1 MCDLCK
7 DTPKRRGR
15 DPESRKGV
23 DVKRRMTGIMVVILC
38 LVAAGKP
45 GAQNEARRTP
55 WGDPDFEGI
64 WTNATLTPLQR
75 PPELAGK
82 EFFTPEEAAQF
93 QRTRIEQTNAD
104 RPLPPGQVGAYN
116 DAFFER
122 GTSIVRS
129 RRTSLVVDPPD
140 GRIPALTSDAQKKV
154 EARQKREATS
164 PADAPE
170 DRWLTERC
178 ILFGAT
184 VPMLPEP
191 YNNNYR
197 IIQSPGYVTI
207 LVEMNHDARVIPLDG
222 RPHLGDGVQ
231 QWTGDSRGRWEGTT
245 LVVETTNL
253 KFNHQSRFGVGY
265 LNGLSDERLRV
276 VERFTMNDADTMT
289 YRATIEDPTVFVR
302 PWTVEM
308 SMARTAGPLFE
319 VACHEGN
326 YGMANILSGH
336 RAEERQ
342 QRP

>member
-1 MCDLCK
+1 MKIRIAC
-7 DTPKRRGR
+7 
-15 DPESRKGV
+15 V
-23 DVKRRMTGIMVVILC
+23 VVVILAIQA
-38 LVAAGKP
+38 VSQV
-45 GAQNEARRTP
+45 GAQDQVRRTP
-55 WGDPDFEGI
+55 WGDPDLEGI

-75 PPELAGK
+75 PPELASK
-82 EFFTPEEAAQF
+82 EFLTPEEAAQF
-93 QRTRIEQTNAD
+93 QRSRIEQTNAD

-116 DAFFER
+116 DVFFER

-140 GRIPALTSDAQKKV
+140 GRIPALTPDAQKKV
-154 EARQKREATS
+154 EARQKREAVS
-164 PADAPE
+164 PADGPE

-197 IIQSPGYVTI
+197 IIQSPGFVTI
-207 LVEMNHDARVIPLDG
+207 LVEMNHDARIIPLDG
-222 RPHLGDGVQ
+222 RAHLASGIQ

-276 VERFTMNDADTMT
+276 VERFTIADANTLT
-289 YRATIEDPTVFVR
+289 YRATVEDPSVFLR
-302 PWTVEM
+302 PWTVEV

-319 VACHEGN
+319 VGCHEGN
-326 YGMANILSGH
+326 YGMFNILSGH
-336 RAEERQ
+336 RAEERRA
-342 QRP
+342 RP

>member
-1 MCDLCK
+1 MK
-7 DTPKRRGR
+7 MRIA
-15 DPESRKGV
+15 SAV
-23 DVKRRMTGIMVVILC
+23 VVILAIQA
-38 LVAAGKP
+38 VSQV
-45 GAQNEARRTP
+45 GAQNQVRRTP
-55 WGDPDFEGI
+55 WGDPDLEGI

-75 PPELAGK
+75 PPELASK
-82 EFFTPEEAAQF
+82 EFLTPEEAAQF
-93 QRTRIEQTNAD
+93 QRSRIEQTNAD

-116 DAFFER
+116 DVFFER

-140 GRIPALTSDAQKKV
+140 GRIPALTPDAQKKV
-154 EARQKREATS
+154 EARQKREAVS
-164 PADAPE
+164 PADGPE

-197 IIQSPGYVTI
+197 IIQSPGFVTI
-207 LVEMNHDARVIPLDG
+207 LVEMNHDARIIPLDG
-222 RPHLGDGVQ
+222 RAHLASGIQ

-276 VERFTMNDADTMT
+276 VERFTIADANTLT
-289 YRATIEDPTVFVR
+289 YRATVEDPSVFLR
-302 PWTVEM
+302 PWTVEV

-319 VACHEGN
+319 VGCHEGN
-326 YGMANILSGH
+326 YGMFNILSGH
-336 RAEERQ
+336 RAEERHS
-342 QRP
+342 RP

>member
-1 MCDLCK
+1 
-7 DTPKRRGR
+7 
-15 DPESRKGV
+15 
-23 DVKRRMTGIMVVILC
+23 MTTRITGLAVVVSCALA
-38 LVAAGKP
+38 VAAS
-45 GAQNEARRTP
+45 AQDSVRRTP
-55 WGDPDFEGI
+55 WGDPDLEGI

-75 PPELAGK
+75 PPELAAK

-116 DAFFER
+116 DVFFER
-122 GTSIVRS
+122 GTSIVAS
-129 RRTSLVVDPPD
+129 RRTSLVVDPSD
-140 GRIPALTSDAQKKV
+140 GRIPALTPEAQKNV
-154 EARQKREATS
+154 EARQKREAVS
-164 PADAPE
+164 PADGPE
-170 DRWLTERC
+170 HRWLTERC

-222 RPHLGDGVQ
+222 RPRLTSTIQ
-231 QWTGDSRGRWEGTT
+231 QWTGDARGRWEGAT
-245 LVVETTNL
+245 LVVETNNL

-276 VERFTMNDADTMT
+276 VERFTMTDANTMT
-289 YRATIEDPTVFVR
+289 YRATVEDPTVFVR
-302 PWTVEM
+302 PWTVEL

-326 YGMANILSGH
+326 YGMFNILSGH
-336 RAEERQ
+336 RAEER
-342 QRP
+342 RALP

>member
-1 MCDLCK
+1 
-7 DTPKRRGR
+7 
-15 DPESRKGV
+15 
-23 DVKRRMTGIMVVILC
+23 MTTRITGFAVVVSCALA
-38 LVAAGKP
+38 VATS
-45 GAQNEARRTP
+45 AQDSVRRTP
-55 WGDPDFEGI
+55 WGDPDLEGI

-75 PPELAGK
+75 PPELAAK
-82 EFFTPEEAAQF
+82 EFFTLEEAAQF

-116 DAFFER
+116 DVFFER

-129 RRTSLVVDPPD
+129 RRTSLVVDPSD
-140 GRIPALTSDAQKKV
+140 GRIPALTPEAQKKV
-154 EARQKREATS
+154 EARQKREAVS
-164 PADAPE
+164 PADGPE

-222 RPHLGDGVQ
+222 RPHLTSTIQ
-231 QWTGDSRGRWEGTT
+231 QWTGDARGRWEGAT
-245 LVVETTNL
+245 LVVETNNL

-276 VERFTMNDADTMT
+276 VERFSMTDANTMT
-289 YRATIEDPTVFVR
+289 YRATVEDPTVFVR
-302 PWTVEM
+302 PWTVEL

-326 YGMANILSGH
+326 YGMFNILSGH
-336 RAEERQ
+336 RAEER
-342 QRP
+342 RALP

>member
-1 MCDLCK
+1 M
-7 DTPKRRGR
+7 
-15 DPESRKGV
+15 RKPV
-23 DVKRRMTGIMVVILC
+23 TEIAVVILC
-38 LVAAGKP
+38 VVAGSGA
-45 GAQNEARRTP
+45 GAQDTVRRTA
-55 WGDPDFEGI
+55 WGDPDLEGI

-75 PPELAGK
+75 PSELAGK
-82 EFFTPEEAAQF
+82 EFFTAEEAAQF
-93 QRTRIEQTNAD
+93 RRTRIEQTNAD

-122 GTSIVRS
+122 GTSLVAS
-129 RRTSLVVDPPD
+129 GRTSLVVDPPD
-140 GRIPALTSDAQKKV
+140 GRIPELTPEAQRKV
-154 EARQKREATS
+154 DERRKRETAS
-164 PADAPE
+164 PADTPE

-222 RPHLGDGVQ
+222 RPHLSTAVQ
-231 QWTGDSRGRWEGTT
+231 QWIGDSRGRWEGST

-265 LNGLSDERLRV
+265 LNGLSDDRLKV
-276 VERFTMNDADTMT
+276 TERFTITDANTLT
-289 YRATIEDPTVFVR
+289 YRATIEDATVFVR
-302 PWTVEM
+302 PWTVELPM
-308 SMARTAGPLFE
+308 QRAAGPIYE

-326 YGMANILSGH
+326 YGMFNILSGH

-342 QRP
+342 STR

>member
-1 MCDLCK
+1 MKSAVTD
-7 DTPKRRGR
+7 
-15 DPESRKGV
+15 
-23 DVKRRMTGIMVVILC
+23 IAVVIL
-38 LVAAGKP
+38 LLLATTTA
-45 GAQNEARRTP
+45 GAQDNTRRTP
-55 WGDPDFEGI
+55 WGDPDLEGT

-93 QRTRIEQTNAD
+93 RRTRIEQTNAD

-122 GTSIVRS
+122 GTTLVRS
-129 RRTSLVVDPPD
+129 GRTSLVVDPSD
-140 GRIPALTSDAQKKV
+140 GRIPALTPDAQQKV
-154 EARQKREATS
+154 DARRKREIAS
-164 PADAPE
+164 PADTPE

-197 IIQSPGYVTI
+197 IMQSPGYVTI

-222 RPHLGDGVQ
+222 RPHLPGGVQ
-231 QWTGDSRGRWEGTT
+231 QWIGDSRGRWEGST

-276 VERFTMNDADTMT
+276 IERFTVTDANTMT

-302 PWTVEM
+302 PWTVEL
-308 SMARTAGPLFE
+308 SMQRTDGAIYE

-326 YGMANILSGH
+326 YGMFNILSGH
-336 RAEERQ
+336 RAEEIANR
-342 QRP
+342 R

>member
-1 MCDLCK
+1 MN
-7 DTPKRRGR
+7 RHIA
-15 DPESRKGV
+15 
-23 DVKRRMTGIMVVILC
+23 GITFVSLC
-38 LVAAGKP
+38 LVATSHA
-45 GAQNEARRTP
+45 GAQDTLRRTP
-55 WGDPDFEGI
+55 WGDPDLEGI

-75 PPELAGK
+75 PPELASK
-82 EFFTPEEAAQF
+82 EFFTPEEARQF
-93 QRTRIEQTNAD
+93 QRTRLEQTNAD

-140 GRIPALTSDAQKKV
+140 GRIPALTTEAQRKV
-154 EARQKREATS
+154 EARQKREVVS
-164 PADAPE
+164 PADGPE

-222 RPHLGDGVQ
+222 RPHLASTVQ
-231 QWTGDSRGRWEGTT
+231 QWTGDSRGRWEGAT

-265 LNGLSDERLRV
+265 LNGRSDAGLRV
-276 VERFTMNDADTMT
+276 VERFTMNDANSLT

-302 PWTVEM
+302 PWTIEL
-308 SMARTAGPLFE
+308 SMERATGPLFE

-326 YGMANILSGH
+326 YGMFNILSGH
-336 RAEERQ
+336 RAEERLL
-342 QRP
+342 RR

>member
-1 MCDLCK
+1 MKMRIAC
-7 DTPKRRGR
+7 
-15 DPESRKGV
+15 V
-23 DVKRRMTGIMVVILC
+23 VVVILAIQA
-38 LVAAGKP
+38 VSQV
-45 GAQNEARRTP
+45 GAQDQVRRTP
-55 WGDPDFEGI
+55 WGDPDLEGI

-75 PPELAGK
+75 PPELASK
-82 EFFTPEEAAQF
+82 EFLTPEEAAQF
-93 QRTRIEQTNAD
+93 QRSRIEQTNAD

-116 DAFFER
+116 DVFFER

-129 RRTSLVVDPPD
+129 RRTSLVVDPSD
-140 GRIPALTSDAQKKV
+140 GRIPALTPDAQKKV
-154 EARQKREATS
+154 EARQKREVVS
-164 PADAPE
+164 PADGPE

-197 IIQSPGYVTI
+197 IIQSPGFVTI
-207 LVEMNHDARVIPLDG
+207 LVEMNHDSRIIPLDG
-222 RPHLGDGVQ
+222 RAHLASGIQ

-276 VERFTMNDADTMT
+276 VERFTIADANTLT
-289 YRATIEDPTVFVR
+289 YRATVEDPSVFVR
-302 PWTVEM
+302 PWTVEV

-319 VACHEGN
+319 VGCHEGN
-326 YGMANILSGH
+326 YGMFNILSGH
-336 RAEERQ
+336 RAEERHA
-342 QRP
+342 RP

>member
-1 MCDLCK
+1 M
-7 DTPKRRGR
+7 KR
-15 DPESRKGV
+15 PV
-23 DVKRRMTGIMVVILC
+23 TTIVVVSFCVLATIHTS
-38 LVAAGKP
+38 
-45 GAQNEARRTP
+45 AQDNVRRTP
-55 WGDPDFEGI
+55 WGDPDIEGI

-75 PPELAGK
+75 PPELASK
-82 EFFTPEEAAQF
+82 EFFTAEEAKQF
-93 QRTRIEQTNAD
+93 QQTRLEQTNAD

-129 RRTSLVVDPPD
+129 RRTSLVIDPPD
-140 GRIPALTSDAQKKV
+140 GRIPALTPDAQRKV
-154 EARQKREATS
+154 EARQQREKTS
-164 PADAPE
+164 PADGPE

-197 IIQSPGYVTI
+197 IIQSPGFVTI
-207 LVEMNHDARVIPLDG
+207 LVEMNHDARVIPLDN
-222 RPHLGDGVQ
+222 RPHLAAAIQ
-231 QWTGDSRGRWEGTT
+231 QWTGDSRGHWDGNT
-245 LVVETTNL
+245 LVVETANL

-265 LNGLSDERLRV
+265 LNGLSDDHLRV
-276 VERFTMNDADTMT
+276 VERFAVVDANTLT
-289 YRATIEDPTVFVR
+289 YRATVEDSTVFVR
-302 PWTVEM
+302 PWTVEL
-308 SMARTAGPLFE
+308 SMDRTAGPLYE

-342 QRP
+342 PRR

>member
-1 MCDLCK
+1 MKIRIAC
-7 DTPKRRGR
+7 
-15 DPESRKGV
+15 V
-23 DVKRRMTGIMVVILC
+23 VVVILAIQA
-38 LVAAGKP
+38 VSQV
-45 GAQNEARRTP
+45 GAQDQVRRTP
-55 WGDPDFEGI
+55 WGDPDLEGI

-75 PPELAGK
+75 PPELASK
-82 EFFTPEEAAQF
+82 EFLTPEEAAQF
-93 QRTRIEQTNAD
+93 QRSRIEQTNAD

-116 DAFFER
+116 DVFFER

-140 GRIPALTSDAQKKV
+140 GRIPALTPDAQKKV
-154 EARQKREATS
+154 EARQKREAVS
-164 PADAPE
+164 PADGPE

-197 IIQSPGYVTI
+197 IIQSPGFVTI
-207 LVEMNHDARVIPLDG
+207 LVEMNHDARIIPLDG
-222 RPHLGDGVQ
+222 RAHLASGIQ

-276 VERFTMNDADTMT
+276 VERFTIADANTLT
-289 YRATIEDPTVFVR
+289 YRATVEDPSVFLR
-302 PWTVEM
+302 PWTVEV

-319 VACHEGN
+319 VGCHEGN
-326 YGMANILSGH
+326 YGMFNILSGH
-336 RAEERQ
+336 RAEEGHS
-342 QRP
+342 RP

>member
-1 MCDLCK
+1 MKTLF
-7 DTPKRRGR
+7 T
-15 DPESRKGV
+15 SIAIAIV
-23 DVKRRMTGIMVVILC
+23 LSQWSGITE
-38 LVAAGKP
+38 
-45 GAQNEARRTP
+45 AQDNLRRTP
-55 WGDPDFEGI
+55 WGDPDLEGI
-64 WTNATLTPLQR
+64 WTNATLTSLQR
-75 PPELAGK
+75 PPELAEK

-116 DAFFER
+116 DVFFER

-129 RRTSLVVDPPD
+129 RRTSLVVDPSD
-140 GRIPALTSDAQKKV
+140 GRIPALTPEAQKKV
-154 EARQKREATS
+154 EARQTREATS
-164 PADAPE
+164 PADGPE

-197 IIQSPGYVTI
+197 VIQSPGYVTI

-222 RPHLGDGVQ
+222 RPHLTSGIQ
-231 QWTGDSRGRWEGTT
+231 QWTGDSRGRWEGAT
-245 LVVETTNL
+245 LVVETRNL

-276 VERFTMNDADTMT
+276 VERFTMTDANTLT

-302 PWTVEM
+302 PWTVEL

-326 YGMANILSGH
+326 YGMFNILSGH
-336 RAEERQ
+336 RVEERRA
-342 QRP
+342 RP